1 MVLIGRAGWTFVP
14 VALEAEL
21 VLDVDDVDLG
31 QVYCGCR
38 TRIALRIPLLD
49 SPEDIPTVGPD
60 DVWLVDRGQT
70 APGQMGP
77 SGGSASGRTWTSFAQ
92 GPLGLDST
100 SKVTVSPPSEQVETL
115 GWHPGGRSALTVL
128 GEKEGA
134 TQAGTQVCRVP
145 EPRYPRRR
153 IPTHDR

>member
-14 VALEAEL
+14 GALEAEL

-31 QVYCGCR
+31 QAYCGCR
-38 TRIALRIPLLD
+38 TPIALRIPLLD

-77 SGGSASGRTWTSFAQ
+77 SGGSASGRTWT
-92 GPLGLDST
+92 
-100 SKVTVSPPSEQVETL
+100 
-115 GWHPGGRSALTVL
+115 
-128 GEKEGA
+128 
-134 TQAGTQVCRVP
+134 
-145 EPRYPRRR
+145 
-153 IPTHDR
+153 